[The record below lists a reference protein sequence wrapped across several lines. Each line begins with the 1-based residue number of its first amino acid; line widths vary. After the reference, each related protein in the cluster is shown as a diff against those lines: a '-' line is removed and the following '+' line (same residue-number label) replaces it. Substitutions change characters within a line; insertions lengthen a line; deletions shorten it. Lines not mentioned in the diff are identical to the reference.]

1 MDYFGIIKKA
11 YYLSIKHKFLW
22 IFGVLAGGYGGFQ
35 GYNSSFGSGMN
46 FSGDSSSWSKNLD
59 TLFTSEN
66 LTNFWINY
74 AGVII
79 GVLVVFGLFAILTFN
94 INIIS
99 QGALIGST
107 EKLAKG
113 EKANFKVG
121 FHIGWHNFWRVWGVG
136 LTFLAMILAS
146 LIVLIVPVTVLITA
160 GSYVLAAVLGL
171 LLLIVCLAFWLVM
184 GIISP
189 YATRFVVLEEKYS
202 VFKSIRE
209 ALHLFQKN
217 WGQVLIMYLLLI
229 ASGIGFGILLA
240 LAIMIVGGLLLAIGL
255 GFYLANPVA
264 AIIYGSVAGLAMFLA
279 VIIVTGAYNSYY
291 SNVITLTYLKLR
303 KSS

>member
-1 MDYFGIIKKA
+1 MDYFGVIKKA

-35 GYNSSFGSGMN
+35 SYNSFGSGMN
-46 FSGDSSSWSKNLD
+46 LSGDSTAWSGNFDKL
-59 TLFTSEN
+59 LTSDN
-66 LTNFWINY
+66 LTNFWLNY
-74 AGVII
+74 AGIII
-79 GVLVVFGLFAILTFN
+79 GILVFFGIFAVLMFV

-107 EKLAKG
+107 EKLSKG
-113 EKANFKVG
+113 EKADFRIG
-121 FHIGWHNFWRVWGVG
+121 FRIGWHNFWRVWGVG
-136 LTFLAMILAS
+136 ITFLLMILAS
-146 LIVLIVPVTVLITA
+146 LIVLVVPVTVLVTA
-160 GSYVLAAVLGL
+160 GSYVLAIVLGL

-189 YATRFVVLEEKYS
+189 YSIRFAVLERKYS
-202 VFKSIRE
+202 VFECIRE

-217 WGQVLIMYLLLI
+217 WGEVLIVYLLLM
-229 ASGIGFGILLA
+229 AAGIGFGVLLF

-255 GFYLANPVA
+255 GFYLASPIAA
-264 AIIYGSVAGLAMFLA
+264 AIYGLIVGLVMFFGI
-279 VIIVTGAYNSYY
+279 IIVTGAYNSFY
-291 SNVITLTYLKLR
+291 SNVITLAYLKLR